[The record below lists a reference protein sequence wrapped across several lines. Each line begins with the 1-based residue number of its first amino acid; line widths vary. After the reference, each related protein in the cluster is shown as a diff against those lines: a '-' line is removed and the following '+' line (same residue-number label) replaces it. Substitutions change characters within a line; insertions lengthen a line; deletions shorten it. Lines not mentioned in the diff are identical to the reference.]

1 MHRITVA
8 SAALNQVPL
17 DWRGN
22 VTRILQ
28 AIEMAKQENA
38 SVLCL
43 PELCVSGYGCA
54 DAFYSAWVAET
65 SWRKLEEI
73 APHTSGMVVCI
84 GLPVRIANN
93 VFNGVA
99 FVVDGIIRGV
109 VTKRSM
115 ASGGVHYED
124 RWFVPVPAGTLL
136 EHESGVL
143 VGELRFSVGG
153 VVFEIEVCR
162 DAWMAASVARS
173 RADLGVDILLNPSA
187 SHSAVGKLGVR
198 RTMAIDSS
206 RACGCC
212 VVYSNLLGCEAG
224 RVVFDGD
231 SRIVSE
237 GAIVAEVRA
246 FSLREVEIVTAV
258 VDIEV
263 NRARRMRQLGGGSGE
278 ACLVDVAF
286 DLPRVEAGACSPIQV
301 SEPCRNTFFAEAAS
315 LGLLDYMTKSR
326 SHGFV
331 VSLSGGVD
339 SGAVTVLATL
349 SLRRLWRE
357 LGREE
362 AKERLSYLKID
373 WSEIDS
379 VDKLLSRL
387 VTTVYQATSNSS
399 EGTLEAATC
408 LAKGLGVSFHVWN
421 IDSLVSEYTKLVEA
435 ALGVSLS
442 WSTDDLVLQ
451 NIQPRV
457 RVPGVWMLA
466 NHKRALLL
474 ATGNRSE
481 AALGYCTMDGDT
493 AGGFNPIAGVSKYFL
508 LAWLRWLEVVGLAGV
523 GRMECLSKINE
534 QVPSAELR
542 PKESRQTDEDDLMP
556 YEVIDSIETL
566 VLIRRQSPIDVV
578 KDLFEKFGEK
588 YSRDQLTVW
597 VKVYFTKWA
606 QSQWKRERL
615 AVGLHLDEC
624 GVDAH
629 GWCRF
634 PALNSGFEE
643 ELENI

>member
-17 DWRGN
+17 DWGGN
-22 VTRILQ
+22 SKRILQ
-28 AIEMAKQENA
+28 AIELAKQEKA

-43 PELCVSGYGCA
+43 PELCVSGYSCA
-54 DAFYSAWVAET
+54 DAFYSPWVAET

-73 APHTSGMVVCI
+73 VPHTSDLVVCI
-84 GLPVRIANN
+84 GLPVRIANE
-93 VFNGVA
+93 VFNAVA
-99 FVVDGIIRGV
+99 FVVDGTIRGV
-109 VTKRSM
+109 VSKRSM

-124 RWFVPVPAGTLL
+124 RWFVPAPSGAVL
-136 EHESGVL
+136 EHESGAL
-143 VGELRFSVGG
+143 VGDLRFSVGG
-153 VVFEIEVCR
+153 VIFEVEVCR
-162 DAWMAASVARS
+162 DAWMAASAARS
-173 RADLGVDILLNPSA
+173 RADLGVDVLLNPSA
-187 SHSAVGKLGVR
+187 SHSAMGKLGVR
-198 RTMAIDSS
+198 RNMAIDTS

-212 VVYSNLLGCEAG
+212 VVYSNLLGCESG

-231 SRIVSE
+231 ARIVSE
-237 GAIVAEVRA
+237 GAIVAEA
-246 FSLREVEIVTAV
+246 KSFSLQEVEVVASV
-258 VDIEV
+258 VDIEA
-263 NRARRMRQLGGGSGE
+263 NRARRMRQLSSASGE
-278 ACLVDVAF
+278 SYLIEVPF
-286 DLPRVEAGACSPIQV
+286 ELTRVESVASSSIVV
-301 SEPCRNTFFAEAAS
+301 SEQCRNTFFAEAAS

-326 SHGFV
+326 SRGYV
-331 VSLSGGVD
+331 VSLSGGAD
-339 SGAVTVLATL
+339 SGAVTVLASL
-349 SLRRLWRE
+349 SLRRLWLE
-357 LGREE
+357 LGIE
-362 AKERLSYLKID
+362 AVKERLIYLMLD

-379 VDKLLSRL
+379 VDKLLPLL

-399 EGTLEAATC
+399 ENTLEAAKS
-408 LAKGLGVSFHVWN
+408 LADGLGVSFHVWN
-421 IDSLVSEYTKLVEA
+421 VDSIVSEYTALVEQ
-435 ALGVSLS
+435 ALGVSLA
-442 WSTDDLVLQ
+442 WSDDDLVLQ

-466 NHKRALLL
+466 NYKRALLL

-493 AGGFNPIAGVSKYFL
+493 SGGFNPIAGVSKHFL
-508 LAWLRWLEVVGLAGV
+508 LGWLRWLEDVGLAGT
-523 GRMECLSKINE
+523 GAMGCLSKINE

-542 PKESRQTDEDDLMP
+542 PRESRQTDEEDLMP
-556 YEVIDSIETL
+556 YEIVDSIETL
-566 VLIRRQSPIDVV
+566 VLVKRQSPRDVL
-578 KDLFEKFGEK
+578 KDICEKFGAK
-588 YSRDQLTVW
+588 YSRDRLLVW

-643 ELENI
+643 ELESL